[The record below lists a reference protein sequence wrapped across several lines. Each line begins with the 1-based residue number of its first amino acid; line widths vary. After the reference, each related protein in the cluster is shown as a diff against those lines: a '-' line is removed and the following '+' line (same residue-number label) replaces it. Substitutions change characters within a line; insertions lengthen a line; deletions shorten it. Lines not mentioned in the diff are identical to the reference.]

1 MALANE
7 QGRASMARALV
18 AVMAQSEPV
27 RVERR
32 QPGACSGLTITV
44 SAVFGLGRVWPGD
57 VDINGDRIGKGSTC
71 TSSRLRSC
79 RMLCLVARWSRL
91 ARRSHLGLDYDL
103 HASSLV
109 GVGSWIMDAPKKHI
123 LTCTGLYAAV

>member
-32 QPGACSGLTITV
+32 QPGACSGLTITA

-57 VDINGDRIGKGSTC
+57 GDINGDRIGKGSTC
-71 TSSRLRSC
+71 TSTRLRSC
-79 RMLCLVARWSRL
+79 CGCCALWR
-91 ARRSHLGLDYDL
+91 
-103 HASSLV
+103 V
-109 GVGSWIMDAPKKHI
+109 GRVLRGGREVG
-123 LTCTGLYAAV
+123 T